1 MKPFIKGMDLCESF
15 FLEIVAPLLRQ
26 HYPNL
31 IYSAGLIGYG
41 SDVLGYDDVTS
52 TDHMWGPRFYLFL
65 READLSLQKDLADL
79 FATGFPY
86 EYRGHSVNFSESN
99 SADHGI
105 RWAQTIREGLVSPL
119 YWVNTPD
126 RFIVEH
132 IGKHP
137 CDNFDWLAIGENRLL
152 GLTSGKLFTDML
164 HFDEIRNQYACYP
177 EDVKLYL
184 IASQW
189 ALISEEQAFVKRCA
203 VCGDETGSRLI
214 CTRMVE
220 RLMRLCFLYNNRY
233 APYSKWFG
241 TAFANLGVSDAV
253 RNTLV
258 NALSAN
264 STTERENWLVAAQV
278 LMAQLHNA
286 SGLTEPLPTEIQN
299 YFDRDIKVIHSD
311 RISSAMKEKIRD
323 PLLRAAPAIGTF
335 SQIGNYVELS
345 DNPKLV
351 NVIRDLYRNA
361 AIEVIRSIPPVENT

>member
-15 FLEIVAPLLRQ
+15 FLEIVVPLLRQ

-31 IYSAGLIGYG
+31 VYSAGLIGYG
-41 SDVLGYDDVTS
+41 SDVLGYDDFTS

-65 READLSLQKDLADL
+65 READLSLQKDLAML
-79 FATGFPY
+79 FAAGFPY

-105 RWAQTIREGLVSPL
+105 RWAQSIREGLVSPL

-126 RFIVEH
+126 RFTVEH

-137 CDNFDWLAIGENRLL
+137 RDNFDWLAIGENRLL

-164 HFDEIRNQYACYP
+164 RFDEIRNQYAHYP

-189 ALISEEQAFVKRCA
+189 ALISEEQAFMKRSA
-203 VCGDETGSRLI
+203 ACGDETGSRII

-241 TAFANLGVSDAV
+241 KAFIF
-253 RNTLV
+253 
-258 NALSAN
+258 SAC
-264 STTERENWLVAAQV
+264 R
-278 LMAQLHNA
+278 
-286 SGLTEPLPTEIQN
+286 P
-299 YFDRDIKVIHSD
+299 
-311 RISSAMKEKIRD
+311 
-323 PLLRAAPAIGTF
+323 
-335 SQIGNYVELS
+335 
-345 DNPKLV
+345 
-351 NVIRDLYRNA
+351 
-361 AIEVIRSIPPVENT
+361 